1 MNTRYM
7 AAAVAGVTAFV
18 SFVPVMNSQAS
29 TNFDLRRK
37 VVGAA
42 GIMNVMNIDG
52 EVSRGEFADMLVNA
66 SSFGSMASETGTI
79 SVFADVPKNY
89 SYAASVRTA
98 VEQGWMTGY
107 LGGVFRPDQTVTL
120 AEAIKGVLALL
131 GYVST
136 DFTGDQTGARYAK
149 YHFLDLDECMDTK
162 TNADLLNK
170 DDCINLFYNLLKSD
184 TKDGQSP
191 YGKVLGCE
199 LTSDG
204 EINPITLTDNVLKG
218 PKVIRRNHS
227 LEEYIPFKLDSV
239 NCFLNGDGITID
251 HLRTVVKD
259 SDYVVVYYHTGT
271 KTVWAYDSNGGSDN
285 SRGAVHGTIQ
295 NIYYSSAD
303 VMTPSAVQLTDSNVS
318 GTDEYVD
325 SGIKYQLTNT
335 DMQFAFSVYGD
346 MRVGDEVTLVYEVSG
361 TDSDGEPVYTVIDYL
376 ED

>member
-7 AAAVAGVTAFV
+7 AASLAAATAVV
-18 SFVPVMNSQAS
+18 SVIPGMNAQAS

-42 GIMNVMNIDG
+42 GIMNIMNIDG
-52 EVSRGEFADMLVNA
+52 EVTRGEFADMLVNA
-66 SSFGSMASETGTI
+66 STFGSTASGVSAI
-79 SVFADVPKNY
+79 SVFADVPKDHA
-89 SYAASVRTA
+89 YASSIRTA

-107 LGGVFRPDQTVTL
+107 LGGMFKPDQVITL
-120 AEAIKGVLALL
+120 QEAIKGILALL
-131 GYVST
+131 GYTNS
-136 DFTGDQTGARYAK
+136 DFTGDQIGARYAK
-149 YHFLDLDECMDTK
+149 YQFLDLDECMDTK
-162 TNADLLNK
+162 TSSDLLNK
-170 DDCINLFYNLLKSD
+170 DDCINLFYNLLKSE

-191 YGKVLGCE
+191 YGKILGCE
-199 LTSDG
+199 LTADG

-227 LEEYIPFKLDSV
+227 LEEYIPFKLDSA
-239 NCFLNGDGITID
+239 NCFLNGDGITLD
-251 HLRTVVKD
+251 HFRTVVKN

-271 KTVWAYDSNGGSDN
+271 KTIWAYDSNGGSGN

-295 NIYYSSAD
+295 NIYYSSSD
-303 VMTPSAVQLTDSNVS
+303 VMTPSAVQLADSNIGGS
-318 GTDEYVD
+318 DEYVD
-325 SGIKYQLTNT
+325 SGIKYQLKDT

-361 TDSDGEPVYTVIDYL
+361 TDSDGEPIYTVIDYL

>member
-7 AAAVAGVTAFV
+7 AASVAVITAAV
-18 SFVPVMNSQAS
+18 SVMPAMTASAS

-42 GIMNVMNIDG
+42 GIMNVMNIEG
-52 EVSRGEFADMLVNA
+52 EVTRGEFADMLVNA
-66 SSFGSMASETGTI
+66 SSFGSTAVSVSTT
-79 SVFADVPKNY
+79 SVFADVPKEHA
-89 SYAASVRTA
+89 YAASIRTA

-107 LGGVFRPDQTVTL
+107 LGGVFKPDQTITL
-120 AEAIKGVLALL
+120 QEAIRGILALL
-131 GYVST
+131 GYTNT
-136 DFTGDQTGARYAK
+136 DFTGDQVGARYAK
-149 YHFLDLDECMDTK
+149 YQFLDLDECMDTK
-162 TNADLLNK
+162 TNTELMNK
-170 DDCINLFYNLLKSD
+170 DDCINLFYNLLKCD
-184 TKDGQSP
+184 TKDGQT
-191 YGKVLGCE
+191 YGKILGCE

-218 PKVIRRNHS
+218 PKVIRRSHS

-251 HLRTVVKD
+251 HLRQVVKD

-271 KTVWAYDSNGGSDN
+271 KTIWAYDSNGGSDN

-303 VMTPSAVQLTDSNVS
+303 VMTPSAVQLGDSNVS
-318 GTDEYVD
+318 GSDEYVD
-325 SGIKYQLTNT
+325 SGIKYQLKDT
-335 DMQFAFSVYGD
+335 DMQFAFSVYGN
-346 MRVGDEVTLVYEVSG
+346 MRVGDEVTLVYEVAG
-361 TDSDGEPVYTVIDYL
+361 TDSDGEPIYNVIDYL